1 MKVGGEVLA
10 GHRLGSSALRMWP
23 LGPTFYFLHFLGRGP
38 AWCWQPCLAPAGSLT
53 AAPGI
58 LLHIMPPLR
67 GSGRASDRERL
78 HTAPVAQHFPSF
90 TPPRVQVQADDEV
103 QSPVRSGAGETQIV
117 RHWLGW
123 AGLGWAGWAGWPRY
137 QLSAGHEVRLARP
150 AASCAAP
157 RRCGLRPLQT
167 KLVVITASVLS
178 WPQCERDHEPSTTSS
193 LARLRSV
200 ASSSVTPGPVTISSS
215 GVESRLAG
223 TSPYHTFTTD
233 TV

>member
-1 MKVGGEVLA
+1 MVPLFISST
-10 GHRLGSSALRMWP
+10 SSAVALP
-23 LGPTFYFLHFLGRGP
+23 GAG
-38 AWCWQPCLAPAGSLT
+38 WQPCLAPAGSLT

-67 GSGRASDRERL
+67 GTGRTSDRERL
-78 HTAPVAQHFPSF
+78 HTAPVAQYFPSF

-117 RHWLGW
+117 RHWL
-123 AGLGWAGWAGWPRY
+123 GWAGWPRY

-193 LARLRSV
+193 LARLHSET
-200 ASSSVTPGPVTISSS
+200 SSSVTPGPVTISSS

-233 TV
+233 KPTV